1 MNNELSV
8 RLYGKETGILRQT
21 NNGKLEFVY
30 NDNAQTAVSNSLPL
44 SKKIFDDNECSPY
57 FNGLL
62 PENGEVR
69 NMLGRI
75 FGINANND
83 FSLLSAIGYDC
94 AGALTLQNPADEV
107 IEKEFIEPEVEIQ
120 AEDSLAKHI
129 ENLPAAPFFESPSNE
144 IRLSLAGVQD
154 KAAVTIID
162 GKICFPKNHTPTTHI
177 IKPLIKNLKDTVLN
191 EFFCM
196 RLAQK
201 AGINTA
207 NVEIR
212 KAQDIQYLLIERYD
226 RQIKDNKVK
235 RIHQEDFCQALGKA
249 SANKYQE
256 NGGPGFKDCFEL
268 LTITNT
274 PAKHIAQMM
283 KILMFNFLIG
293 NNDAHA
299 KNFSL
304 IYFGGKP
311 SLAPAYDLISTQAY
325 PNLTGKMA
333 MKIGEY
339 DKDKLNVY
347 SFSGFCKEISYSYP
361 AFKREFLEISESLQ
375 ETAGKEIAA
384 LEKEFDETIISAIS
398 EVIKENS
405 LKIKKLI
412 A

>member
-8 RLYGKETGILRQT
+8 RLYGKEIGVLRQAK
-21 NNGKLEFVY
+21 NGKLEFAY
-30 NDNAQTAVSNSLPL
+30 NDGAQTAVSNSLPL
-44 SKKIFDDNECSPY
+44 SKKIFDDDECRPY

-75 FGINANND
+75 FEINANND

-94 AGALTLQNPADEV
+94 AGALTLQNPENKV
-107 IEKEFIEPEVEIQ
+107 IEEEFIGLEGEIQ
-120 AEDSLAKHI
+120 TEDFLAKHI
-129 ENLPAAPFFESPSNE
+129 KDLPSAPFFESSSNE

-154 KAAVTIID
+154 KAAVTMID
-162 GKICFPKNHTPTTHI
+162 GEICLPKNHTPTTHI
-177 IKPLIKNLKDTVLN
+177 IKPLVRNLQDTVLN

-196 RLAQK
+196 KLAK
-201 AGINTA
+201 KIGINTA
-207 NVEIR
+207 EVEIR
-212 KAQDIQYLLIERYD
+212 KAEDVQYLLIERYD

-235 RIHQEDFCQALGKA
+235 RIHQEDFCQALGVM

-256 NGGPGFKDCFEL
+256 SGGPGFKECFEL

-274 PAKHIAQMM
+274 PAKHVAQMI
-283 KILMFNFLIG
+283 KILMFNFLTG

-304 IYFGGKP
+304 IYFNDKP
-311 SLAPAYDLISTQAY
+311 SLAPAYDLVSTQVY
-325 PNLTGKMA
+325 PGLTKKMA
-333 MKIGEY
+333 MKTDAY

-347 SFSGFCKEISYSYP
+347 SFSNFCKEITYSYP
-361 AFKREFLEISESLQ
+361 AFKREFLEVSELVQHAAGEEINSLAQ
-375 ETAGKEIAA
+375 
-384 LEKEFDETIISAIS
+384 EFDKTIPLAIL

-405 LKIKKLI
+405 LIIKRLF
-412 A
+412 

>member
-8 RLYGKETGILRQT
+8 RLYGREIGVLRQIK
-21 NNGKLEFVY
+21 NGKIEFSY
-30 NDNAQTAVSNSLPL
+30 NENARTAVSNSLPL
-44 SKKIFDDNECSPY
+44 SKKIFDDDECRPY

-62 PENGEVR
+62 PENNEVR

-94 AGALTLQNPADEV
+94 AGALTLQNPEDE
-107 IEKEFIEPEVEIQ
+107 ITEEEFTDLEGEIQ
-120 AEDSLAKHI
+120 TDNSLAKHI
-129 ENLPAAPFFESPSNE
+129 KNLPAAPFFESSSNE

-162 GKICFPKNHTPTTHI
+162 GKICLPKNHAPTTHI
-177 IKPLIKNLKDTVLN
+177 IKPLVKNLQDTVLN

-196 RLAQK
+196 RLAK
-201 AGINTA
+201 KIDINTA
-207 NVEIR
+207 EVEIK
-212 KAQDIQYLLIERYD
+212 KAEDVQYLLVERYD
-226 RQIKDNKVK
+226 RQIKDNRVK
-235 RIHQEDFCQALGKA
+235 RIHQEDFCQALGVM
-249 SANKYQE
+249 SSNKYQE
-256 NGGPGFKDCFEL
+256 SGGPGFKDCFEL

-274 PAKHIAQMM
+274 PAKHIAQLI

-304 IYFGGKP
+304 LYSGGKP
-311 SLAPAYDLISTQAY
+311 FLAPAYDLISTQVY
-325 PNLTGKMA
+325 PGLAKKMA
-333 MKIGEY
+333 MKIDVY

-347 SFSGFCKEISYSYP
+347 SFSNFCKEISYSYP
-361 AFKREFLEISESLQ
+361 AFKREFLEISESMK
-375 ETAGKEIAA
+375 EAAGEEINLLAP
-384 LEKEFDETIISAIS
+384 EFDKAIPLAIL

-405 LKIKKLI
+405 LIIKKFC
-412 A
+412 